1 MKGKRYKF
9 MKGYNRNT
17 IKVSFE
23 EPEFYIN
30 EKKRTVT
37 CKLEGFLNGP
47 QDNSSWTEDIDF
59 PSSTLTVSSTARC
72 HKDDTFDIERGKRI
86 ALSKAENEIYCMAT
100 LEVSKVA
107 EKLDFLRNAC
117 NDFAAKSIRCQAHN
131 IDYIDSLSMPA
142 HPRYNNN
149 VLPRKKGVEV
159 VHIK

>member
-1 MKGKRYKF
+1 
-9 MKGYNRNT
+9 MKGYNRNA
-17 IKVSFE
+17 IKVSFN

-37 CKLEGFLNGP
+37 CRLEGFLNGP
-47 QDNSSWTEDIDF
+47 QDNAASWTEEIDF
-59 PSSTLTVSSTARC
+59 PSTMLTTSTTARC
-72 HKDDTFDIERGKRI
+72 HKDDTFDVERGKRI
-86 ALSKAENEIYCMAT
+86 ALSKAENDIYSMAT

-107 EKLDFLRNAC
+107 EKLDFLRTAC
-117 NDFAAKSIRCQAHN
+117 NEFAAKSIRCQAHN

-159 VHIK
+159 IHIK